1 MATENKEKAK
11 GEAIFPLTQ
20 EQINQ
25 IAAIGAKEGVRAYKE
40 EQKKE
45 ERRRKKEDSKVRKT
59 KKLLSSYRRIK
70 ATLSDDE
77 QFTPEEQAELRWKFI
92 EDLMGNTREIAGKSE
107 RTIKD
112 TERKREEDLYCVFRI
127 EKATEMY
134 REECEKS
141 GSEEAK
147 RRYRELSMM
156 YLDEKPYTVQ
166 EISEVENIS
175 DKTVYKDIGM
185 QDTWTDTISEIL
197 SFLTYGWSFHEI
209 VYKRRMGNTKNP
221 TTKSKYTDGLI
232 GWKKLPIRAQ
242 ETLYRWEYDNED
254 NLLGMTQMP
263 PPDFGTYT
271 IPKELVDKWIRV
283 KYI

>member
-1 MATENKEKAK
+1 MLQKRTGLVPDAYFSASKIAWILDHVKGAREAAEK
-11 GEAIFPLTQ
+11 GELLFGTVDTWLIWNLTKGAVHVTDYT
-20 EQINQ
+20 N
-25 IAAIGAKEGVRAYKE
+25 AARTMLFDIHRCCWE
-40 EQKKE
+40 E

-70 ATLSDDE
+70 ATLSDGE

-166 EISEVENIS
+166 EISEVENKS
-175 DKTVYKDIGM
+175 DKTVYKDIG
-185 QDTWTDTISEIL
+185 IAC
-197 SFLTYGWSFHEI
+197 GI
-209 VYKRRMGNTKNP
+209 VAIY
-221 TTKSKYTDGLI
+221 
-232 GWKKLPIRAQ
+232 
-242 ETLYRWEYDNED
+242 
-254 NLLGMTQMP
+254 LLGA
-263 PPDFGTYT
+263 DF
-271 IPKELVDKWIRV
+271 
-283 KYI
+283 

>member
-1 MATENKEKAK
+1 MGKSAERIVKYVLSED
-11 GEAIFPLTQ
+11 
-20 EQINQ
+20 QINNIVA
-25 IAAIGAKEGVRAYKE
+25 IAADEGIKSYRE
-40 EQKKE
+40 EQRKAEVKKKRE
-45 ERRRKKEDSKVRKT
+45 NNKVKKT

-70 ATLSDDE
+70 ATLSDGE

-92 EDLMGNTREIAGKSE
+92 EDLMGNSREIAGKSE

-175 DKTVYKDIGM
+175 DKTVYKDIG
-185 QDTWTDTISEIL
+185 IAC
-197 SFLTYGWSFHEI
+197 GI
-209 VYKRRMGNTKNP
+209 VAIY
-221 TTKSKYTDGLI
+221 
-232 GWKKLPIRAQ
+232 
-242 ETLYRWEYDNED
+242 
-254 NLLGMTQMP
+254 LLGA
-263 PPDFGTYT
+263 DF
-271 IPKELVDKWIRV
+271 
-283 KYI
+283 